1 MPGGVDFD
9 SVLDAFHLL
18 LPIFLTNFKVQN
30 TNQRAEIISLRDDLP
45 KFIMVWFNVTNSDFY
60 DFLVLLLFVYLVL
73 LTYTQ
78 VYFSTKNNDKVFVD
92 KSCQG
97 SNQFM

>member
-1 MPGGVDFD
+1 MPGGVDVD

-18 LPIFLTNFKVQN
+18 FPILLTNFKVQN

-73 LTYTQ
+73 LTYNQ

-92 KSCQG
+92 KSCQ
-97 SNQFM
+97 